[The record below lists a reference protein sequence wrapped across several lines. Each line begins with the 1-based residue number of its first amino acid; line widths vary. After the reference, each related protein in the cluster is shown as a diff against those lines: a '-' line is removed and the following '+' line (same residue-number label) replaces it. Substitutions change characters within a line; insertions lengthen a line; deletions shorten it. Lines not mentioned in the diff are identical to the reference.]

1 MNLFCFF
8 APEGA
13 ADGRAILLHQI
24 NKGVTVCGMQKIPDM
39 IQQIIFAYFLFPD
52 CQGADP
58 VIFYIDNNRI
68 HLFIQKKI
76 QIFTEKFEIRFR
88 RRVLRIPLTK
98 AECKLVLYIQKQIIS
113 CSRILHF
120 HADMSLFQILI
131 PFLIIQM
138 RGNFRSLQDLLK
150 FLYFIRRAKFPCLS
164 HKAFSFF
171 LYPVQNPR
179 AGFPGI
185 YLRDMI
191 TKISLKPC
199 LREPKQQRG
208 RFYVFIV
215 YTAEEESN
223 PIFIG
228 KNVEVTPKID
238 YTEKCFLYE
247 NAGKEPIN
255 MQKTKKV
262 SDSMVEQIFQ
272 LRPEHLNGAGRLFGG
287 RLMEWIDEVAG
298 LVAIRHSESDVVTA
312 AVDNLKFIRGAYQDD
327 LIVLIGRITYVGRT
341 SMEVRV
347 DTYVESLDGMR
358 RPINRAYFIEV
369 AVDKNNRPKPVPRL
383 EIEGEGQKADWQ
395 GAIKR
400 KEMRLQRAKEGF

>member
-1 MNLFCFF
+1 
-8 APEGA
+8 
-13 ADGRAILLHQI
+13 
-24 NKGVTVCGMQKIPDM
+24 MQSD
-39 IQQIIFAYFLFPD
+39 FNA
-52 CQGADP
+52 
-58 VIFYIDNNRI
+58 
-68 HLFIQKKI
+68 
-76 QIFTEKFEIRFR
+76 
-88 RRVLRIPLTK
+88 
-98 AECKLVLYIQKQIIS
+98 
-113 CSRILHF
+113 
-120 HADMSLFQILI
+120 
-131 PFLIIQM
+131 
-138 RGNFRSLQDLLK
+138 
-150 FLYFIRRAKFPCLS
+150 
-164 HKAFSFF
+164 
-171 LYPVQNPR
+171 
-179 AGFPGI
+179 
-185 YLRDMI
+185 
-191 TKISLKPC
+191 
-199 LREPKQQRG
+199 
-208 RFYVFIV
+208 
-215 YTAEEESN
+215 YTAEQKSN
-223 PIFIG
+223 LIFIG
-228 KNVEVTPKID
+228 KDVEVRPEMD
-238 YTEKCFLYE
+238 YTGGKFVCE
-247 NAGKEPIN
+247 NAGKETIN